1 MKINNTS
8 NTDAL
13 KAYNTQ
19 SLQGVHRYK
28 DKDSDTT
35 SKTNGAASSDKV
47 NISSTVKFMQD
58 IHKAVSDSPDIRT
71 DKVKDIE
78 TKINKGT
85 YKPDMSLVADKLLS
99 PNMSDRI

>member
-1 MKINNTS
+1 
-8 NTDAL
+8 
-13 KAYNTQ
+13 
-19 SLQGVHRYK
+19 
-28 DKDSDTT
+28 
-35 SKTNGAASSDKV
+35 
-47 NISSTVKFMQD
+47 MQD
-58 IHKAVSDSPDIRT
+58 IYKAVSDTPDIRT